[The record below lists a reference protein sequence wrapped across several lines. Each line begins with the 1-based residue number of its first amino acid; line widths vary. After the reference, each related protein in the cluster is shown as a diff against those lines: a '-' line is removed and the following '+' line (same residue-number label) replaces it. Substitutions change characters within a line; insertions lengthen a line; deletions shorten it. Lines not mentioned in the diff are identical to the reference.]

1 MFFCIFLVVSF
12 GFRGQG
18 FFFFFF
24 FLLTAVL
31 ALGGGEAPIT
41 DTGVTGGPLWTVS
54 SGVASATAAAAVTQ
68 AVLGHILEDAVYTVC
83 RQTQGE
89 EEEEEVS
96 R

>member
-1 MFFCIFLVVSF
+1 MFFCIFLVASF

-18 FFFFFF
+18 FFFF
-24 FLLTAVL
+24 LTAVL

-41 DTGVTGGPLWTVS
+41 DTGVTGGPLWTVC

-68 AVLGHILEDAVYTVC
+68 AVLCHILEDAVYTVC
-83 RQTQGE
+83 RQTQGG
-89 EEEEEVS
+89 EEEVS